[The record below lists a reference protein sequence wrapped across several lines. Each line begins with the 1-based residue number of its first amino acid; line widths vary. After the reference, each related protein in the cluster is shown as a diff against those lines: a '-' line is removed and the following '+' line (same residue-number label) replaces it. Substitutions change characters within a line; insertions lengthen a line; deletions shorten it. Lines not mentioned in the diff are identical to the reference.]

1 MGQAV
6 VVEEPGRHAIVDAE
20 PPIPGP
26 GEVRVKVAA
35 AGICGSDREL
45 YAGTRPTGFV
55 TYPIT
60 PGHEWSGTVDALGDG
75 VDPGLAGAPVVGEG
89 FRTCRVCDR
98 CRTGQTNL
106 CAAGYDETGFTRPGA
121 FADHLVLPAH
131 LLHVLPAGTD
141 LLAAAL
147 LEPAAV
153 AAAAV
158 AQVPPD
164 PGDRVAVVGGGT
176 LGLLATILLAAYP
189 VATLAVVE
197 PRAGREARARA
208 AGATAFHPPGAADG
222 TYDVVVEAAGARGT
236 ARAAVTL
243 ARRGGRVVL
252 TGIPGDP
259 ADAVGTAELV
269 GRAVGVATVFGAASA
284 DWVRAV
290 RAFTGGL
297 LDPRPLIGETLPLS
311 GYATA
316 LDRAAAPDAGKV
328 LLIPGRT

>member
-1 MGQAV
+1 MGHAV
-6 VVEEPGRHAIVDAE
+6 VLEEPGRYSIIGTD
-20 PPIPGP
+20 PPDPGP
-26 GEVRVKVAA
+26 GEVRVRVAA

-45 YAGTRPTGFV
+45 YAGTRPPGFG

-60 PGHEWSGTVDALGDG
+60 PGHEWSGTVEALGDG
-75 VDPGLAGAPVVGEG
+75 VDPALAGAPVVGEG
-89 FRTCRVCDR
+89 FRACRVCDR
-98 CRTGQTNL
+98 CRTGQPNL
-106 CAAGYDETGFTRPGA
+106 CASGYDETGFTRPGA

-158 AQVPPD
+158 TRAAPD

-176 LGLLATILLAAYP
+176 LGLLATMFLAAYP
-189 VATLAVVE
+189 VAALAVVE
-197 PRAGREARARA
+197 PRADRAATARE
-208 AGATAFHPPGAADG
+208 AGATAFHPPGSADG
-222 TYDVVVEAAGARGT
+222 AYDVVVEAAGAPGT
-236 ARAAVTL
+236 ARTAVAL

-252 TGIPGDP
+252 TGVPGDP
-259 ADAVGTAELV
+259 SDAVPTAELV
-269 GRAVGVATVFGAASA
+269 GRAVAVGTVFGAASR

-290 RAFTGGL
+290 RAFTGGV

-311 GYATA
+311 AYGTA
-316 LDRAAAPDAGKV
+316 LDRSATAGKV
-328 LLIPGRT
+328 LLTPGST